1 MGKKSRDKYVSK
13 GERRN
18 VAKFSCTP
26 KSDNDNV
33 LDRQIRQRKA
43 WKQGRN
49 VVLTIENPNK
59 TETNKRYIKVNAKD
73 IWGEARHQKIY
84 TMTGTAGG

>member
-26 KSDNDNV
+26 KSDNENESE
-33 LDRQIRQRKA
+33 RQIRQRKA

-59 TETNKRYIKVNAKD
+59 TETNKRFIKVKAKD
-73 IWGEARHQKIY
+73 LWGEYRHQKVY

>member
-1 MGKKSRDKYVSK
+1 MGKKSRTSETSK

-18 VAKFSCTP
+18 VSKFNCT
-26 KSDNDNV
+26 SVVADSLV
-33 LDRQIRQRKA
+33 RQIRQRAA
-43 WKQGRN
+43 WKKGRK

-73 IWGEARHQKIY
+73 IWGEARHQKVY

>member
-18 VAKFSCTP
+18 VAKFNCT
-26 KSDNDNV
+26 SENV
-33 LDRQIRQRKA
+33 NALERQIRQRKA

-59 TETNKRYIKVNAKD
+59 TETNKRFIKIRAKD
-73 IWGEARHQKIY
+73 LWGEYRHQKVY

>member
-18 VAKFSCTP
+18 VAKFNCT
-26 KSDNDNV
+26 SENV
-33 LDRQIRQRKA
+33 DVLVRQIRQRAA
-43 WKQGRN
+43 WKKGRN

-59 TETNKRYIKVNAKD
+59 TETNKRFIKVNAKD
-73 IWGEARHQKIY
+73 IWGEYRHLKVY

>member
-33 LDRQIRQRKA
+33 LDRQVRQRKA
-43 WKQGRN
+43 WNQGRN

-59 TETNKRYIKVNAKD
+59 TETNKKFIRINARE
-73 IWGEARHQKIY
+73 IWGDPRKQKTY
-84 TMTGTAGG
+84 SMKDA

>member
-18 VAKFSCTP
+18 VAKFSCTT
-26 KSDNDNV
+26 KSDNDNE

-59 TETNKRYIKVNAKD
+59 TETNKRFIKVKAKD
-73 IWGEARHQKIY
+73 LWGEYRHQRVY

>member
-18 VAKFSCTP
+18 VSKFSCTP
-26 KSDNDNV
+26 KSDNDNA
-33 LDRQIRQRKA
+33 LERQIRQRKA

-59 TETNKRYIKVNAKD
+59 TETNKRFIKVRAKD
-73 IWGEARHQKIY
+73 LWGEYRHQKVY
-84 TMTGTAGG
+84 TMTGTA

>member
-1 MGKKSRDKYVSK
+1 
-13 GERRN
+13 

-26 KSDNDNV
+26 KSDNDNE

-59 TETNKRYIKVNAKD
+59 TETNKRFIKVNAKD
-73 IWGEARHQKIY
+73 VWGEARHQKIY

>member
-18 VAKFSCTP
+18 VAKFNCT
-26 KSDNDNV
+26 SENVNV
-33 LDRQIRQRKA
+33 LERQIRQRKA

-59 TETNKRYIKVNAKD
+59 TETNKRFIKVRAKD
-73 IWGEARHQKIY
+73 LWGEYRHQKVY

>member
-1 MGKKSRDKYVSK
+1 MAKKTRSTQTSK

-18 VAKFSCTP
+18 VSKFNCTP

-33 LDRQIRQRKA
+33 LDRQVRQRMA
-43 WKQGRN
+43 WKKGRN

-59 TETNKRYIKVNAKD
+59 TETNKRFIKVNAKD
-73 IWGEARHQKIY
+73 LWGEYRHQKAF
-84 TMTGTAGG
+84 TMAGTPGS